1 MTTLTAS
8 FDSPRNNR
16 MPREMELVMLVR
28 DAEVIED
35 LAPICDLDERHD
47 VALTA
52 LRVGVLALRKARGEI
67 DAQRIR
73 HEGERIVGDMR
84 EAMVEHTQATAMLLG
99 DCLRKYLDPESG
111 ALPAR
116 LERLVSND
124 GELVTV
130 LRDVLAGPDSE
141 LSRVLAAQVGVDSPV
156 MRLLDPAQ
164 AASIDKRIRDLI
176 ETGVA
181 DQKARVLAEFSLDNK
196 QSALARLLAELT
208 DSNGRLRKEFG
219 DDLCKVTAQFSL
231 DDKNSALSRLVERV
245 NVTQDVLLNEFSL
258 DGEHSALAR
267 LKREINGHIEG
278 LVKGQ
283 ADFQAEVRDT
293 LARLEARKRADQSS
307 PQHGDDF
314 EVALARLVRRE
325 AERAGD
331 VFEPVGAIVGGIKHC
346 KKGDFV
352 MAMGPE
358 HAHAGR
364 RIVIE
369 AKASAGYSDRQAIV
383 ELEEAKR
390 NRGADVGV
398 FVFARRSAGDREA
411 FRRIGDDVL
420 VVWDEEDPSTNIYL
434 HAAISVA
441 RALIFKKSRPEKMDE
456 VDVEAMEASISEIEK
471 QMEKLDTIHC
481 AGESIR
487 KQVDNIQAATRKMRD
502 ALTRQIG
509 SLREHVETVAEVLA
523 EVE

>member
-1 MTTLTAS
+1 
-8 FDSPRNNR
+8 
-16 MPREMELVMLVR
+16 
-28 DAEVIED
+28 
-35 LAPICDLDERHD
+35 
-47 VALTA
+47 
-52 LRVGVLALRKARGEI
+52 
-67 DAQRIR
+67 
-73 HEGERIVGDMR
+73 
-84 EAMVEHTQATAMLLG
+84 
-99 DCLRKYLDPESG
+99 
-111 ALPAR
+111 
-116 LERLVSND
+116 
-124 GELVTV
+124 
-130 LRDVLAGPDSE
+130 
-141 LSRVLAAQVGVDSPV
+141 
-156 MRLLDPAQ
+156 
-164 AASIDKRIRDLI
+164 
-176 ETGVA
+176 
-181 DQKARVLAEFSLDNK
+181 
-196 QSALARLLAELT
+196 
-208 DSNGRLRKEFG
+208 
-219 DDLCKVTAQFSL
+219 
-231 DDKNSALSRLVERV
+231 
-245 NVTQDVLLNEFSL
+245 VLLNEFSL
-258 DGEHSALAR
+258 DGENSALAR

-283 ADFQAEVRDT
+283 ADFQAEIRDT

-331 VFEPVGAIVGGIKHC
+331 VFEAVGTSPGAIKHC

-364 RIVIE
+364 RIVLE
-369 AKASAGYSDRQAIV
+369 AKASASYSDKQAIG
-383 ELEEAKR
+383 ELDEAKR

-398 FVFARRSAGDREA
+398 FVFARRSAGDREP

-471 QMEKLDTIHC
+471 QMEKLDTIHS

-509 SLREHVETVAEVLA
+509 FLREHVETVAEVLA